1 MSVFSTEYFKAP
13 HRSHRSVAPI
23 LGAIG
28 KDLFLLDKQG
38 ENISNASPYK
48 EIAKREIEEKVTV
61 LVAKKDFREISQSS
75 SGCYIN
81 IGGEI
86 RGGGGYH
93 YYEEYKK
100 GEMLPMGEFLNYPE
114 LWEVAEAVVVGIK
127 HPTATNSHT
136 YYTLELT

>member
-1 MSVFSTEYFKAP
+1 MAIYNKDPYRDHTDIT
-13 HRSHRSVAPI
+13 R
-23 LGAIG
+23 LLDAIG
-28 KDLFLLDKQG
+28 EDIFLLDKQG
-38 ENISNASPYK
+38 ENISNACPYSN
-48 EIAKREIEEKVTV
+48 IAKRQLGEKVAV

-75 SGCYIN
+75 TGCYIN

-100 GEMLPMGEFLNYPE
+100 GDMLPMGEFLNYPE

-127 HPTATNSHT
+127 PPMHASGHI
-136 YYTLELT
+136 YYTLELS

>member
-1 MSVFSTEYFKAP
+1 MSVFSTEYFKDP
-13 HRSHRSVAPI
+13 HRSHRSIAPI

-38 ENISNASPYK
+38 VNVSNACPYSN
-48 EIAKREIEEKVTV
+48 IVKREIGEKVTV

-75 SGCYIN
+75 TGCYIN

-100 GEMLPMGEFLNYPE
+100 GDMLPMGEYLHNPE
-114 LWEVAEAVVVGIK
+114 LWEVSEAVVVGVK
-127 HPTATNSHT
+127 PPSPTNGHT
-136 YYTLELT
+136 YYTLEIA